1 MTRGA
6 GRLAPRSFRD
16 WGLMARKKKEEEAA
30 ETVEE
35 ASEQERP
42 VNRIA
47 GHSYYAD
54 GTPVDPDAELLP
66 HPEPL

>member
-1 MTRGA
+1 MTMRA
-6 GRLAPRSFRD
+6 GKLALLSFRD
-16 WGLMARKKKEEEAA
+16 WRTVARKKKDDEATEPTE
-30 ETVEE
+30 ETVEP
-35 ASEQERP
+35 ERP